1 MNMKVTIIPNLT
13 RSAAREITEKICSV
27 LREMGVECCIPRTP
41 GDEKDFDGVICGETD
56 ALVTDSDAVIAV
68 GGDGAIIHA
77 AKEAVKHSKPILGI
91 NAGRLAFMAGLE
103 SNELDKL
110 SCLIDG
116 KYTIDRR
123 LMLKTTI
130 YDTAGETTDFALNDC
145 YITNNH
151 KQRMS
156 NMQVFLNGEK
166 INDYVCD
173 GIIISTPTGST
184 AYSLS
189 AGGPVIDPELESILL
204 TPVCPHTLFNRS
216 IIFKPDDRISIKS
229 AEGETLFYSNDG
241 NEPKSFDGNNK
252 IEISRA
258 EFTADFI
265 RIKNDNFIDILY
277 RKMKDRM

>member
-1 MNMKVTIIPNLT
+1 MTVTIIPNLT
-13 RSAAREITEKICSV
+13 RTQAGEITKKICSV
-27 LREMGVECCIPRTP
+27 LDGNGINYCIPSEYRNKLVIENALYGNT
-41 GDEKDFDGVICGETD
+41 DETVEK
-56 ALVTDSDAVIAV
+56 SDAVIAV

-77 AKEAVKHSKPILGI
+77 AKAAVRYGKPILGI

-103 SNELDKL
+103 NDELDKL
-110 SCLIDG
+110 SSLIDG
-116 KYTIDRR
+116 SYTIDRR
-123 LMLKTTI
+123 LMLKTVI
-130 YDTAGETTDFALNDC
+130 SGNKAGITDFALNDC

-156 NMQVFLNGEK
+156 NIQIFLNGEK

-216 IIFKPDDRISIKS
+216 IIFKPTDVISIKS
-229 AEGETLFYSNDG
+229 AEDETLLYSNDG
-241 NEPKSFDGNNK
+241 NEPKSFDGSKK

-258 EFTADFI
+258 DFTADFI
-265 RIKNDNFIDILY
+265 RIKNDNFINILY

>member
-1 MNMKVTIIPNLT
+1 MKVTIIPNFT
-13 RSAAREITEKICSV
+13 RDKALDITEKICAE
-27 LREMGVECCIPRTP
+27 LDRIGIEYCIPP
-41 GDEKDFDGVICGETD
+41 GYRSGNSAPDSQPENTD
-56 ALVTDSDAVIAV
+56 RLIKDSDAVIAV

-103 SNELDKL
+103 NDELDKL

-116 KYTIDRR
+116 NYAIDRR
-123 LMLKTTI
+123 LMLKTTL
-130 YDTAGETTDFALNDC
+130 TNGVTQSFDFALNDC

-156 NMQVFLNGEK
+156 NMQVFLNSEK

-189 AGGPVIDPELESILL
+189 AGGPVIDPQLESILL

-216 IIFKPDDRISIKS
+216 IIFKPSDRLSIKS
-229 AEGETLFYSNDG
+229 AEGEKLFYSNDG
-241 NEPKSFDGNNK
+241 NEPKSFDGNHI
-252 IEISRA
+252 IEISSA
-258 EFTADFI
+258 DFTANFI

>member
-1 MNMKVTIIPNLT
+1 MKVTIIPNLT
-13 RSAAREITEKICSV
+13 RQTAHEITEKICGV
-27 LREMGVECCIPRTP
+27 LAGLGVDFCIPS
-41 GDEKDFDGVICGETD
+41 ELKDSLFINGAVYDNTGT
-56 ALVTDSDAVIAV
+56 LVMNSDAVIAV

-103 SNELDKL
+103 NDELDKL

-116 KYTIDRR
+116 SYTIDRR
-123 LMLKTTI
+123 LMLKTTLK
-130 YDTAGETTDFALNDC
+130 DASGTATDFALNDC

-189 AGGPVIDPELESILL
+189 AGGPVIDPQLESILL
-204 TPVCPHTLFNRS
+204 TPVSPHTLFNRS
-216 IIFKPDDRISIKS
+216 IIFRPDDIISIGS
-229 AEGETLFYSNDG
+229 SEGEALFYSNDG
-241 NEPKSFDGNNK
+241 NEPKSFDGNKK

-258 EFTADFI
+258 DFTADFI

-277 RKMKDRM
+277 KKMKDRM